1 MIEPAKNVS
10 PVYPTAAFEPLE
22 NFHGKC
28 AFSPLTFF
36 LFLNN
41 SQ

>member
-28 AFSPLTFF
+28 AFL

-41 SQ
+41 SQLNFDA